1 MIVDT
6 SALVAVAR
14 AERDWEPIWDAL
26 QSELGFIPAPVLVE
40 LNRVTSDKNNVPH
53 AGVMQ
58 LLETLASCKIVIES
72 FSARDAQAAVAANP
86 LYGSG
91 NGKGGLLNMLD
102 LMVYGMAKARGLP
115 ILFTGNDF
123 ATTDALIHPASRIG

>member
-14 AERDWEPIWDAL
+14 AEPGWEPIWDAL
-26 QSELGFIPAPVLVE
+26 NSELGFIPAPALVE
-40 LNRVTSDKNNVPH
+40 LNRVTSDKNNLPH

-58 LLETLASCKIVIES
+58 LLETLASCKIVVES
-72 FSARDAQAAVAANP
+72 FNARDAQAAVVANA

-91 NGKGGLLNMLD
+91 NDKGGTLNMLD
-102 LMVYGMAKARGLP
+102 LMVYAMAKTRALP

-123 ATTDALIHPASRIG
+123 PTTDAMIHPASRIG